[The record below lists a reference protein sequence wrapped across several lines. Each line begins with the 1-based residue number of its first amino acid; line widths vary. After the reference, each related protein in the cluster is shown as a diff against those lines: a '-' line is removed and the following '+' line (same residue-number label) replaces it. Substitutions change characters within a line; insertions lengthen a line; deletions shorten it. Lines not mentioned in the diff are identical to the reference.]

1 MRRTAQLLITISSFF
16 WTVIFCELKFDLDG
30 NLLDDGLSRALSHS
44 PEGFDIVIEEA
55 SEPSS
60 TTNSIPS
67 MFATATNSNSNLF
80 DIIKEDGKSHDNN
93 VLLTT
98 PEPEKVQGG
107 SIVKIVP
114 GGKKIIVQNIHQDNL
129 VKKREKEIPLSSN
142 SDDYQY
148 LSYPQDNDQVSVAVL
163 QADSTQSIKSK
174 MKKFMKQVIEASDTT
189 PQEVQTTTTKA
200 MSSTEQEPTTTTL
213 LSDSKESSE
222 PKKELTKKM
231 SIKKDQEHTI
241 DSIIPCTDIDE
252 VACQSFKPLCKIEI
266 EIGFRR
272 CQKTCGFC
280 KGKRLIYEAK
290 ISNGVEGLVEF
301 QQFYPRQPVYMAGC
315 FEKSGIKNTITP
327 HAFVIHERSEEPSMK
342 DSKCPHAGAH
352 WNPYGSLHGDPHS
365 QGYHHQGDLGNI
377 LINRSSVPP
386 PQSWPENG
394 AICSE
399 DQASAYQIYYHLDF
413 FFNPPEG
420 LILSIHSK
428 DDDFGKNFFKAESRK
443 TGQVGNSLAC
453 GIIEYKSDTEDD
465 AAVNEQ
471 DTPSTKKD
479 KPINGTSSIV
489 KIEKKNAPKL
499 GSNVTS
505 DAVQFEFRQT
515 TTLNPKIILENKELP
530 TNIIDTP
537 NISVD
542 NNGIGLTAHLI
553 PNEINQIREERRILT
568 DTKKI
573 VSMNKNN
580 EPLQINE
587 SPSPEAVREF
597 PLGGFSRGNQ
607 VKILETIDNSQ
618 KDSNTREKI
627 QDMLN
632 NLNAQRSLSPGLTNF
647 QKNDGTSLNKFIIDR
662 SRTITSDDAT
672 KSEEQQLSG
681 TKIMNSIVADN
692 KGKHLDIIDSNNNMN
707 IIDGHKFLGGGTTEQ
722 NQLNGKVLLS
732 QQALISPKNN
742 DNSFRLKA
750 ETLSDIDQKKIE
762 NEINNPKLNISTQN
776 NSEIIEPN
784 NDNLEVNEETSRIN
798 QTASNILNQLR
809 NANIREL
816 LNNRKIDENETEL
829 IKENMNNKQLEPSED
844 KLKGSDEIEEGVKR
858 QLILSRES
866 ASRSGG
872 VEEVEDLA
880 LKNHAGSNDKSIK
893 FLPDSQDI
901 DQETLNSN
909 NMDEFKN
916 KTTELPHRRSPILI
930 KRNNFDGSR
939 ENEEVTNSNGNRKP
953 IMQTK
958 LRNSSRSSKLLI
970 NENPSDTK
978 DNNDTNNKPTRF
990 FRMRR
995 RKQRNLRNRPIQSV
1009 EKV

>member
-1 MRRTAQLLITISSFF
+1 
-16 WTVIFCELKFDLDG
+16 
-30 NLLDDGLSRALSHS
+30 
-44 PEGFDIVIEEA
+44 
-55 SEPSS
+55 
-60 TTNSIPS
+60 
-67 MFATATNSNSNLF
+67 
-80 DIIKEDGKSHDNN
+80 
-93 VLLTT
+93 
-98 PEPEKVQGG
+98 
-107 SIVKIVP
+107 
-114 GGKKIIVQNIHQDNL
+114 
-129 VKKREKEIPLSSN
+129 
-142 SDDYQY
+142 
-148 LSYPQDNDQVSVAVL
+148 
-163 QADSTQSIKSK
+163 
-174 MKKFMKQVIEASDTT
+174 
-189 PQEVQTTTTKA
+189 
-200 MSSTEQEPTTTTL
+200 
-213 LSDSKESSE
+213 
-222 PKKELTKKM
+222 
-231 SIKKDQEHTI
+231 
-241 DSIIPCTDIDE
+241 
-252 VACQSFKPLCKIEI
+252 
-266 EIGFRR
+266 
-272 CQKTCGFC
+272 
-280 KGKRLIYEAK
+280 
-290 ISNGVEGLVEF
+290 
-301 QQFYPRQPVYMAGC
+301 
-315 FEKSGIKNTITP
+315 
-327 HAFVIHERSEEPSMK
+327 MK

-399 DQASAYQIYYHLDF
+399 DQAMM
-413 FFNPPEG
+413 
-420 LILSIHSK
+420 ILVKISLK
-428 DDDFGKNFFKAESRK
+428 QKSRK

-627 QDMLN
+627 QGMLN

-722 NQLNGKVLLS
+722 NQLNGK
-732 QQALISPKNN
+732 
-742 DNSFRLKA
+742 
-750 ETLSDIDQKKIE
+750 
-762 NEINNPKLNISTQN
+762 N

-916 KTTELPHRRSPILI
+916 KTTEVPRRRSPILI

-953 IMQTK
+953 VMQTK
-958 LRNSSRSSKLLI
+958 LRNSSRSNFL
-970 NENPSDTK
+970 E
-978 DNNDTNNKPTRF
+978 
-990 FRMRR
+990 
-995 RKQRNLRNRPIQSV
+995 
-1009 EKV
+1009 